1 MGKYILIYP
10 SVHVSN
16 LLFTNNILYFKMFY
30 QYINVNFIYI
40 FNFCFFFF
48 FSKCNQTGK
57 SQQYL
62 LEKHFSAN
70 IREMKPVN
78 SKSSILALVVRFYV
92 SF

>member
-48 FSKCNQTGK
+48 QNATKQES
-57 SQQYL
+57 
-62 LEKHFSAN
+62 H
-70 IREMKPVN
+70 N
-78 SKSSILALVVRFYV
+78 STF
-92 SF
+92 

>member
-48 FSKCNQTGK
+48 FKMQPNRKVTTVPFRKTLLGKHTRNETSK
-57 SQQYL
+57 
-62 LEKHFSAN
+62 
-70 IREMKPVN
+70 
-78 SKSSILALVVRFYV
+78 
-92 SF
+92 